1 METQFTTRVIII
13 LPVVLCPRLI
23 ESHDRAINSVK
34 NLTVTLKKIYK
45 PHYTKNKIFMIKY
58 TCTSSLS
65 RPMMRVGPGSS

>member
-34 NLTVTLKKIYK
+34 NLTVTLKK
-45 PHYTKNKIFMIKY
+45 KI
-58 TCTSSLS
+58 
-65 RPMMRVGPGSS
+65 